1 MLSIRDVAI
10 DPKSLGNK
18 MILTDVLPVYEFINN
33 RRGDKIVG
41 YKYVVALPKH
51 SFEKI
56 AVKIAGDKLVEKPET
71 YAEVNFENIEVFA
84 YNSQG
89 VIVIGA
95 RATDIKIINSKN

>member
-10 DPKSLGNK
+10 DPKSLGDK
-18 MILTDVLPVYEFINN
+18 MLLTDVLPVYEFINN
-33 RRGDKIVG
+33 QRGDKVVG

-56 AVKIAGDKLVEKPET
+56 AVKIVGDKLVESPDT
-71 YAEVNFENIEVFA
+71 FVEVDFTNLEVFP

-89 VIVIGA
+89 VTMIGA
-95 RATDIKIINSKN
+95 RATNIKIINSKN